1 MVQPENARMRFNE
14 DTRQFELIR
23 NAVMGKVLD
32 VEASLDVILHN
43 INNHQHEVN
52 LVLKDLA
59 PRVTDTTTAA
69 ELGIT
74 ELVVQE
80 TSYFYGSEAARV
92 QNIQVGSSTF
102 DGILIAPGEV
112 FSMAKYMTDISL
124 DNGYAEAIIIVGDQ
138 SVKGV
143 GGGICQV
150 STTLFRTAFF
160 LEAILLLSA
169 TRTHIAS
176 VITNNKATVG
186 QTPTWPVLT
195 RAFICLSLT

>member
-1 MVQPENARMRFNE
+1 LKPAW
-14 DTRQFELIR
+14 T
-23 NAVMGKVLD
+23 
-32 VEASLDVILHN
+32 SSLHN

-80 TSYFYGSEAARV
+80 TSYFYGSEAARI

-112 FSMAKYMTDISL
+112 FSMAKYMTNISL

-138 SVKGV
+138 SVRRRRRGNLP
-143 GGGICQV
+143 GQHH
-150 STTLFRTAFF
+150 AFQNR
-160 LEAILLLSA
+160 LLWWLSYY
-169 TRTHIAS
+169 
-176 VITNNKATVG
+176 
-186 QTPTWPVLT
+186 
-195 RAFICLSLT
+195 